1 MGVGMRFI
9 LLHVHISRHIR
20 ISMTLV
26 GMQMKLMQLRLLG
39 KMDIRMQMGV
49 IIAVDE
55 RIMGK
60 RDEENRQQFNY
71 GLLLVFCNKPFKSQN

>member
-1 MGVGMRFI
+1 
-9 LLHVHISRHIR
+9 
-20 ISMTLV
+20 
-26 GMQMKLMQLRLLG
+26 MQMKLMQLRLLG

-60 RDEENRQQFNY
+60 N
-71 GLLLVFCNKPFKSQN
+71 G